1 MKRRKF
7 VLTAIIAGTSV
18 LVYGCFNTG
27 PAGTVKQFYRSLE
40 AGKVENAANMFSSTV
55 VKTMGIDKLKTGL
68 TQGVREIQEKGG
80 IKSIK
85 ILNEDVVG
93 EVAEVTY
100 TIEFANGTTETE
112 TTKLVK
118 ENDEW
123 KISPSK

>member
-27 PAGTVKQFYRSLE
+27 PAGTVKNFYRSLE

-68 TQGVREIQEKGG
+68 TQAVSEIQEKGG
-80 IKSIK
+80 INSIK

-112 TTKLVK
+112 ITKLVK